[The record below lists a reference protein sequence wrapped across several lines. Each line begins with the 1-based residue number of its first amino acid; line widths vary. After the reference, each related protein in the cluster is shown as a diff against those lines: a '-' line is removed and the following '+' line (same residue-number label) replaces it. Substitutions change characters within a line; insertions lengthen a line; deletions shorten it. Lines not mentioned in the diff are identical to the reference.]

1 MKYKEYP
8 KYKDSGVEWIGQI
21 PEKWEIKKLKF
32 LVDCIDG
39 KRIPLNSSE
48 RSKIPGN
55 YPYFGANGIV
65 DRINDFI
72 FNEPIIILGEDGAP
86 FNEQFKDV
94 AFFVNEKCWI
104 NNHAHVLVPI
114 KIEPRFFTNA
124 LNCVEYLPFVEGS
137 TREKLTQE
145 SMNNIPIC
153 VPSVD
158 EQIEISDFIEKF
170 LEISDNLISKFQQ
183 QIILLEEKRQATI
196 NQAVTKGLDPS
207 VPMKD
212 SGVEWIGRIPKHW
225 EVKKLKFVAN
235 FDNSTVDRH
244 VYDDEIPVYISH
256 YPQVYNNEII
266 SLKTKLSKGT
276 CSQKEFENF
285 RLKKDDVLITKDSE
299 TADDIGVPVYILDNF
314 SDAVCGY
321 HVAQISTNKNQLFG
335 GFFFRFIQSSNV
347 NSYFE
352 TEAHGITRYGLG
364 KDSIS
369 NLILTIPPKE
379 EQEEIYDF
387 LQKQTTQLDELIAKS
402 KAQVTLLEEK
412 RQALITAAVTGK
424 IDVRN
429 SVVA

>member
-1 MKYKEYP
+1 MKYK
-8 KYKDSGVEWIGQI
+8 KYQESKDSGVEWIGQI

-158 EQIEISDFIEKF
+158 EQIEISDFIKNF
-170 LEISDNLISKFQQ
+170 SEISDNLISKSKQ
-183 QIILLEEKRQATI
+183 QITLLEEKKQTTI
-196 NQAVTKGLDPS
+196 NQAVTKGLDSS
-207 VPMKD
+207 VEMKS
-212 SGVEWIGRIPKHW
+212 SGIEWIGEIPKHW
-225 EVKKLKFVAN
+225 GIMKLKFLKKESLMYGAN
-235 FDNSTVDRH
+235 KTGELKNSTNIRYLRITDFDSNGNLR
-244 VYDDEIPVYISH
+244 
-256 YPQVYNNEII
+256 NTN
-266 SLKTKLSKGT
+266 SKFLD
-276 CSQKEFENF
+276 CDSAKEFLLEDGDILFARSGATVGKTFIYRKNWGKACFAGYLVRFRSDKNILNHNF
-285 RLKKDDVLITKDSE
+285 FYFYT
-299 TADDIGVPVYILDNF
+299 
-314 SDAVCGY
+314 
-321 HVAQISTNKNQLFG
+321 
-335 GFFFRFIQSSNV
+335 QSQNYWNYV
-347 NSYFE
+347 NSVKIQATIENVSAEKYS
-352 TEAHGITRYGLG
+352 GLCV
-364 KDSIS
+364 
-369 NLILTIPPKE
+369 TIPPIKE
-379 EQEEIYDF
+379 QIQITDF
-387 LQKQTTQLDELIAKS
+387 LKKEVTRLDELITNS
-402 KAQVTLLEEK
+402 KKQITLLKEK
-412 RQALITAAVTGK
+412 KQALITLAVTGK
-424 IDVRN
+424 IDVRD